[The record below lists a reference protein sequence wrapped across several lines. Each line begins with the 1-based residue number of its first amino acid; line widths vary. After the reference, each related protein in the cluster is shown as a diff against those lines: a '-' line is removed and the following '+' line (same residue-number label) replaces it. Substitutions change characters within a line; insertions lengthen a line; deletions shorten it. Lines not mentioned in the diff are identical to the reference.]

1 MTILK
6 LFWFLTCISY
16 ISSDSIRVKSP
27 LRNQIILNSSLI
39 IEYTIVRDNNN
50 NRLFVNHTT
59 TDLINSQKNLLVSY
73 KRNITNSTL
82 VRINVDNS
90 LIQNNNNLTIRI
102 IASGRRNN
110 RTLGQFL
117 VNIPIQIKPNV
128 TDDVRPTITVN
139 TESTSNQVSAPKNN
153 GLKYGVSSIMLYY
166 YLALFLFKI
175 IVLY

>member
-16 ISSDSIRVKSP
+16 IFSDSIRVKSP
-27 LRNQIILNSSLI
+27 LRNQIILNGSLI

-59 TDLINSQKNLLVSY
+59 TDLINSQKTLLVSY

-82 VRINVDNS
+82 VRINVNNS

-128 TDDVRPTITVN
+128 TDDVRQTITVN
-139 TESTSNQVSAPKNN
+139 TESTSNQVSVPKNN
-153 GLKYGVSSIMLYY
+153 GLKYGVSSILLYY
-166 YLALFLFKI
+166 YLALSLFKI

>member
-27 LRNQIILNSSLI
+27 LRNQIILNGSLI

-50 NRLFVNHTT
+50 RLFVNHTT
-59 TDLINSQKNLLVSY
+59 TDLVNSQKNLLVSY

-90 LIQNNNNLTIRI
+90 LIQNSNNLTIRI
-102 IASGRRNN
+102 LASGRRNN
-110 RTLGQFL
+110 KTLGQFL
-117 VNIPIQIKPNV
+117 VNIPIQIKKNV
-128 TDDVRPTITVN
+128 TEDVRPTITVD
-139 TESTSNQVSAPKNN
+139 TESTSNQVSTHKNN
-153 GLKYGVSSIMLYY
+153 GLKYGVSSKMLYY
-166 YLALFLFKI
+166 YLALSLFKI
-175 IVLY
+175 IILY